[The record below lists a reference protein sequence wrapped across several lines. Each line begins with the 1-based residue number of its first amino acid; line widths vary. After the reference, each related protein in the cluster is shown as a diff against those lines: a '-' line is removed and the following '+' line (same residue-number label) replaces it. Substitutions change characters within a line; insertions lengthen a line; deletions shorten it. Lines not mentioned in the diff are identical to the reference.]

1 VPTIAPTVGGE
12 AVALMPLAQLGEGER
27 RKAELDFARS
37 WRPASDEQ
45 KALEE
50 AGGDFRALRVG
61 P

>member
-1 VPTIAPTVGGE
+1 MAIPDTLPE
-12 AVALMPLAQLGEGER
+12 ER
-27 RKAELDFARS
+27 WRWGCQVWPQFDFARS
-37 WRPASDEQ
+37 GGPAGDEQ